1 MEVGPSRVRSFL
13 MKIRKS
19 PLLSL
24 PLPQPVARDKVPSSK
39 LFIGGSHD
47 ASHPPS
53 AINLVGTK
61 GG

>member
-1 MEVGPSRVRSFL
+1 
-13 MKIRKS
+13 MKMGKS

-47 ASHPPS
+47 VSHPPS